1 MISVF
6 VFKRGTSRSFEDT
19 FEALGFKI
27 HDL

>member
-6 VFKRGTSRSFEDT
+6 EFERGTSRSIEDT